1 MFIKGPLANRG
12 DTSRGEQL
20 KFEQTAL
27 LKKSCFIPPVPEGDA
42 GTSADAKVP
51 RQTEIEEA
59 QFTKTGAVQPVET
72 EASQLFEIETS
83 QPAEASQPTEIETS
97 LGDEAIGDRIVVVGK
112 GSNIVGEISNC
123 SQVEIEGALEGNV
136 IADVVI
142 IRPSGRLKG
151 RVNSDRVEVH
161 GSIEG
166 EIQVKEHLDIRSTG
180 QVSGELSYGKLT
192 VASGGYLAGN
202 IHLCSDLQKNEPK
215 AETLDSDPFANEFS
229 RVQAIN

>member
-27 LKKSCFIPPVPEGDA
+27 QQKSCFFTPVPEGDA
-42 GTSADAKVP
+42 GASADAQVL
-51 RQTEIEEA
+51 RNAEVEEA
-59 QFTKTGAVQPVET
+59 RFTKTSAAQPLET
-72 EASQLFEIETS
+72 EPSQPSEIETSHPAEVTQPSEIETS
-83 QPAEASQPTEIETS
+83 QPAEV
-97 LGDEAIGDRIVVVGK
+97 IGDRIVVVGK
-112 GSNIVGEISNC
+112 GTNIVGEISNC

-136 IADVVI
+136 IAEVVI
-142 IRPSGRLKG
+142 IRASGRLKG

-166 EIQVKEHLDIRSTG
+166 EVQVKEHLDIRSTG
-180 QVSGELSYGKLT
+180 QVSGDLSYGKLT

-202 IHLCSDLQKNEPK
+202 IHLCSDLQKQESK
-215 AETLDSDPFANEFS
+215 AEPLDAGPFANEFGA
-229 RVQAIN
+229 QAIN

>member
-12 DTSRGEQL
+12 ATSRGEQL

-27 LKKSCFIPPVPEGDA
+27 LQKSCFFTPVPEGDA

-51 RQTEIEEA
+51 RNAEIEEA
-59 QFTKTGAVQPVET
+59 QFTKTSAAQPVET
-72 EASQLFEIETS
+72 EPSQFSEIETS
-83 QPAEASQPTEIETS
+83 QPA
-97 LGDEAIGDRIVVVGK
+97 EAIGDRIVVVGK
-112 GSNIVGEISNC
+112 GTNIVGEISNC

-136 IADVVI
+136 IAEVVI
-142 IRPSGRLKG
+142 IRASGRLKG

-166 EIQVKEHLDIRSTG
+166 EVQVKEHLDIRSTG
-180 QVSGELSYGKLT
+180 QVSGDLSYGKLT

-202 IHLCSDLQKNEPK
+202 IHLCSDLQKQESK
-215 AETLDSDPFANEFS
+215 AEPLDADPFANKFK
-229 RVQAIN
+229 VQAIN